1 MKTTNLKQTSVAKPR
16 KWFQRRLRWH
26 DSREARPEGSQFRD
40 QPPSREAMASHRRSR
55 LYLREFA
62 KNSRILPRLRTAQ
75 IEPHNFSSLVN
86 RILRTL
92 LAFDVLILGQRKAIQ
107 DYETDTWNI
116 AG

>member
-40 QPPSREAMASHRRSR
+40 QKSR

-62 KNSRILPRLRTAQ
+62 KNSRILPPLRPEQ
-75 IEPHNFSSLVN
+75 IELHNLFFP
-86 RILRTL
+86 RRT
-92 LAFDVLILGQRKAIQ
+92 VSQ
-107 DYETDTWNI
+107 NS
-116 AG
+116 AGIS